1 MHVIKGMVGC
11 LGDMETVMIK
21 LHEEPITRKAV
32 LFIVVLKEEVGCGDT
47 GWPEKKKKSKNE
59 SRSKSR

>member
-21 LHEEPITRKAV
+21 LHEEPITHKSV
-32 LFIVVLKEEVGCGDT
+32 LLIITLKEEVGCGDT
-47 GWPEKKKKSKNE
+47 GWPEKK
-59 SRSKSR
+59 

>member
-21 LHEEPITRKAV
+21 LHEEPNTCKSV
-32 LFIVVLKEEVGCGDT
+32 LLIVALKEVGYGDT
-47 GWPEKKKKSKNE
+47 GWPEKKKG
-59 SRSKSR
+59 

>member
-21 LHEEPITRKAV
+21 LHEEPNTRKSV
-32 LFIVVLKEEVGCGDT
+32 LLIATLSEEVGCG
-47 GWPEKKKKSKNE
+47 SLV
-59 SRSKSR
+59 S

>member
-21 LHEEPITRKAV
+21 LHEEPNTPKSV
-32 LFIVVLKEEVGCGDT
+32 LLTLKEDVETLDSL
-47 GWPEKKKKSKNE
+47 KKKS
-59 SRSKSR
+59 